1 MKDVHEE
8 LSRCIIQMLFKEPFF
23 NHLLSGVVRV
33 VTEKVPTAAVSF
45 SGTNIQLLVNESF
58 FLKELRSQTNRVAV
72 IKHEALHLLFKHLF
86 RMDLGNYDRS
96 LFNIAADLVVN
107 QFIGSWKLPDSA
119 VTLSTFPDL
128 GLEPNQT
135 VEWYYEKLINLRQD
149 IAAPGNTGKGKSA
162 SSAGS
167 SSAPVSAD
175 VLSKILDATDQIHGD
190 HSHWGVSKDAKGQ
203 GEAYASETELD
214 RMIIQARDRTPSKY
228 HGTIPGEIN
237 ALIDSLIESRK
248 PKVDWRRVL
257 RIFATNSRRTYI
269 FSTIHRVSKR
279 YGTRPGI
286 KVKQFQKIAVAV
298 DTSGSVSEEDLG
310 VFFSEIDAMYRQGAE
325 IVVIECDAEVQRTYN
340 YKGQLPTEVS
350 GRGGTVFDPVFAFLR
365 SNRLTHYDGCI
376 YLTDGYAAEP
386 SISPP
391 CPLLWV
397 ITAHGDAGDHLK
409 FGRTIKL
416 PEN

>member
-23 NHLLSGVVRV
+23 NHLLSGIVRV

-45 SGTNIQLLVNESF
+45 SGSKIQLLVNESF
-58 FLKELRSQTNRVAV
+58 FMKELRSQTNRVAV
-72 IKHEALHLLFKHLF
+72 VKHEALHLLFKHLF
-86 RMDLGNYDRS
+86 RMDLGKYDRS

-128 GLEPNQT
+128 GLEQNQT
-135 VEWYYEKLINLRQD
+135 VEWYYEKLINLR
-149 IAAPGNTGKGKSA
+149 GA
-162 SSAGS
+162 SSAGAGS
-167 SSAPVSAD
+167 DSNPFPKSAD
-175 VLSKILDATDQIHGD
+175 ALSKILDRAADQIHGD

-203 GEAYASETELD
+203 VDAYAAETELD

-237 ALIDSLIESRK
+237 TLIDSLIESRK
-248 PKVDWRRVL
+248 PKVDWRRAL
-257 RIFATNSRRTYI
+257 RIFATNSRRTYL
-269 FSTIHRVSKR
+269 FSTMHRISKR

-298 DTSGSVSEEDLG
+298 DTSGSISDADLC
-310 VFFSEIDAMYRQGAE
+310 VFFTEIDAMYRQGAE
-325 IVVIECDAEVQRTYN
+325 IEVIECDAEVQRTYN
-340 YKGQLPTEVS
+340 YNGQLPTDVS

-365 SNRLTHYDGCI
+365 SNRLIHYDGCI
-376 YLTDGYAAEP
+376 YLTDGYADEP
-386 SISPP
+386 LIRPP

-397 ITAHGDAGDHLK
+397 ITASGDSGDHLR
-409 FGRTIKL
+409 FGRVIKL
-416 PEN
+416 PGI

>member
-33 VTEKVPTAAVSF
+33 VTEEVPTAAVSF
-45 SGTNIQLLVNESF
+45 SGNKLQLLINESF

-119 VTLSTFPDL
+119 VTLRSFPDL
-128 GLEPNQT
+128 GLEQNQT
-135 VEWYYEKLINLRQD
+135 VEWYYEKLINLR
-149 IAAPGNTGKGKSA
+149 GA
-162 SSAGS
+162 SSAGAGS
-167 SSAPVSAD
+167 DSNPFPKSAD
-175 VLSKILDATDQIHGD
+175 ALSKILDRATDQIHGD

-203 GEAYASETELD
+203 VDAYAAETELD

-237 ALIDSLIESRK
+237 TLIDSLIESRK
-248 PKVDWRRVL
+248 PKVDWRRAL
-257 RIFATNSRRTYI
+257 RIFATNSRRTYL
-269 FSTIHRVSKR
+269 FSTMHRISKR

-298 DTSGSVSEEDLG
+298 DTSGSISDADLS
-310 VFFSEIDAMYRQGAE
+310 VFFTEIDAMYRQGAE
-325 IVVIECDAEVQRTYN
+325 IEVIECDAEVQRTYN
-340 YKGQLPTEVS
+340 YNGQLPTDVS

-365 SNRLTHYDGCI
+365 SNRLTRYDGCI
-376 YLTDGYAAEP
+376 YLTDGYASEP
-386 SISPP
+386 TIRPP

-397 ITAHGDAGDHLK
+397 ITADGTTGDHLK
-409 FGRTIKL
+409 FGRIIKL
-416 PEN
+416 PQV